1 MQSSSEV
8 GYDAILGDFVSM
20 VEKRI
25 IDPTKVVRTSLL
37 DTAGMASLLTIA
49 EVEIPKEEKN
59 LEWVK
64 SVDWEVIWEVAY
76 SNS

>member
-1 MQSSSEV
+1 
-8 GYDAILGDFVSM
+8 M

-25 IDPTKVVRTSLL
+25 IDPTKVVKTSFNK
-37 DTAGMASLLTIA
+37 DTAGMAFLLTIA
-49 EVEIPKEEKN
+49 EVEIPKEEIN

-64 SVDWEVIWEVAY
+64 SVDWEVIWKVPC